1 MRGNDYRGN
10 DYRGNDYRGN
20 DYREKDYIGGRRK
33 FLFKLHEPT

>member
-1 MRGNDYRGN
+1 MRGN